1 MIVKLKKWALSLKH
15 NLYALYL
22 AYHREDVP
30 FIAKVVAVV
39 VVTYALS
46 PIDLIPDFIPVI
58 GYLDDIILLP
68 LGIAL
73 AVRLMPKAIWDECK
87 DKAKE
92 ATLKSL
98 PRSKTAAF
106 IVISIWGLSALI
118 LFWTIN

>member
-1 MIVKLKKWALSLKH
+1 MLVKLKKWALSLKH
-15 NLYALYL
+15 NLYSLYL
-22 AYHREDVP
+22 ACHREDTP
-30 FIAKVVAVV
+30 FMAKVVAVV

-73 AVRLMPKAIWDECK
+73 AVRLMPKVIWNECK

-98 PRSKTAAF
+98 PHSKIAAF
-106 IVISIWGLSALI
+106 FVISIWVLSAFI
-118 LFWTIN
+118 LFRAIN

>member
-1 MIVKLKKWALSLKH
+1 MLVKLKQWALSLKH
-15 NLYALYL
+15 NLYSLYL
-22 AYHREDVP
+22 AYHREDTP
-30 FIAKVVAVV
+30 FMAKVVAVI

-73 AVRLMPKAIWDECK
+73 AVRLMPKTIWNECK

-92 ATLKSL
+92 STLKSL

-106 IVISIWGLSALI
+106 FVISIWILSAI
-118 LFWTIN
+118 MLFWTIN

>member
-1 MIVKLKKWALSLKH
+1 MIEKLKKWALSLKH

-22 AYHREDVP
+22 AYHREDTP
-30 FIAKVVAVV
+30 LIAKAIAII

-46 PIDLIPDFIPVI
+46 PIDFIPDFIPII

-73 AVRLMPKAIWDECK
+73 AVRLIPRTIWNECK

-92 ATLKSL
+92 TTLKSL
-98 PRSKTAAF
+98 PRSKIAAF
-106 IVISIWGLSALI
+106 IVISIWILSAI
-118 LFWTIN
+118 MLFGAIN